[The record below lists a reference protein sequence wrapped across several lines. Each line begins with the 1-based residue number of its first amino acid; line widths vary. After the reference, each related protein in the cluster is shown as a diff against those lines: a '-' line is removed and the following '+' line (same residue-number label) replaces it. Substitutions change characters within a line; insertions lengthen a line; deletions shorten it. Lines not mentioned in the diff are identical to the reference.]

1 MNLPFWA
8 WSVLCL
14 AAYTVLVVLVLA
26 ANHEAHRVPT
36 PQPDEIRQPDERDW
50 HCSDGVMRTAA
61 EAADWTAAYYGAWA
75 RHEPDAVWLPEWINE
90 HDEPLYV
97 PQEWVA

>member
-14 AAYTVLVVLVLA
+14 SAYTVLVVLVLA

-36 PQPDEIRQPDERDW
+36 PQPDEVRQPDDRSW
-50 HCSDGVMRTAA
+50 KCSDGVLRTAA
-61 EAADWTAAYYGAWA
+61 EAADWCAATPGSDAFWLDAWIFG
-75 RHEPDAVWLPEWINE
+75 EEVPD
-90 HDEPLYV
+90 YV